1 MARRAARGRG
11 GKKNLKVTLKDVK
24 AAMEENSQDVDGEA
38 GLSEEERNGEFLESG
53 TQGEK
58 GVEEK
63 ELAEAL
69 AVSNLPE
76 VCSVLPGVEVIS
88 EGNVEVSGVKKGL
101 LEGEF
106 DVEQKKTG
114 LDWSQLFR
122 SEKSFGSL
130 KYFAPSREDGKVVV
144 KPPKEAMEEGILKWS
159 PSLVGQFLD
168 KPLPYYIVK
177 RFVDNLWAQYGKV
190 EVFLLENGLYLF
202 RFRDEKTRDEV
213 MEAKLWNIAN
223 KPLILRKWTPGMQ
236 LLKLSLSNVPV
247 WIKLHNLP
255 IEFWNNTC
263 LSYVASGVG
272 KPLCADFV
280 TEEQLRLGFARVLVE
295 VNIDSDFPK
304 EIEIVGADGSRV
316 AVGIEYP
323 WLPVKCKKCKAF
335 GHLAHTCT
343 KIEKQIW
350 LPKRTDPAHSKQVG
364 LEIKK
369 VNEMKKGDMP
379 NAVNS
384 EQWKVVRPSR
394 NFSASKLSA
403 KDSQRHW
410 SNSFHLLARTDGRF
424 ESGEVRGSDQFSQSL
439 QKVIEDA
446 LNEENA
452 NLLKDKGKSKMEE
465 EEEVL
470 MRGFSPTT

>member
-1 MARRAARGRG
+1 
-11 GKKNLKVTLKDVK
+11 
-24 AAMEENSQDVDGEA
+24 
-38 GLSEEERNGEFLESG
+38 
-53 TQGEK
+53 
-58 GVEEK
+58 VEEK
-63 ELAEAL
+63 DLA

-76 VCSVLPGVEVIS
+76 VEVCTILPGVEVIS
-88 EGNVEVSGVKKGL
+88 EGNEEVSGVKKGL

-106 DVEQKKTG
+106 DVEQKKTR

-144 KPPKEAMEEGILKWS
+144 KPKKEAMEEGILKWS

-202 RFRDEKTRDEV
+202 RFSDEKTRDEV

-236 LLKLSLSNVPV
+236 LLKLSLSNVPM

-255 IEFWNNTC
+255 IEFGSNTC
-263 LSYVASGVG
+263 LSYAASGVG
-272 KPLCADFV
+272 KPLCADSV

-295 VNIDSDFPK
+295 VNIDSDFPQ
-304 EIEIVGADGSRV
+304 EIEIVGADGSKV

-335 GHLAHTCT
+335 GHLAHTST

-350 LPKRTDPAHSKQVG
+350 LPKRTNPAHSKQVG

-369 VNEMKKGDMP
+369 
-379 NAVNS
+379 
-384 EQWKVVRPSR
+384 R
-394 NFSASKLSA
+394 
-403 KDSQRHW
+403 
-410 SNSFHLLARTDGRF
+410 
-424 ESGEVRGSDQFSQSL
+424 
-439 QKVIEDA
+439 
-446 LNEENA
+446 
-452 NLLKDKGKSKMEE
+452 
-465 EEEVL
+465 L
-470 MRGFSPTT
+470 MR